1 MDRDLTMT
9 ILRRRTLLH
18 ATPALLAATALGRA
32 PAHAPAHAQ
41 VPYPSRSITM
51 LVGFAPGGGTDI
63 IARLLQPALQADL
76 GQPIAI
82 ENRPGAS
89 GTIAAAA
96 CSRAAPDGYTLL
108 MTTVSASAVVPPQMN
123 PPPFDIYRDQQPVV
137 LAATV
142 PLVVVVP
149 ISSPARDLAG
159 LIAYAKANPG
169 KLNYSSSGVA
179 TQQHLAA
186 ELLSRAAGIEMTH
199 VPFRGTGQAVNEIL
213 AGRIDLAIDTFP
225 TYLPHIRAGRV
236 RVLAT
241 TMPERVEWLPEV
253 PTVAESGF
261 PGFNAN
267 VWYMLMAPPG
277 TPQPVIE
284 RLATAV
290 NRALRDPTLRPRIV
304 EAGFIPGGGTSA
316 DAAALLRRDAERYA
330 ALIREAG
337 IRIE

>member
-1 MDRDLTMT
+1 MH
-9 ILRRRTLLH
+9 RRSLLL
-18 ATPALLAATALGRA
+18 ATPGLLALPAL
-32 PAHAPAHAQ
+32 AQ
-41 VPYPSRSITM
+41 APYPGRPITM

-76 GQPIAI
+76 GQPIAV

-96 CSRAAPDGYTLL
+96 NARATPDGYTVL
-108 MTTVSASAVVPPQMN
+108 MSTVSASAVVPPQMS
-123 PPPFDIYRDQQPVV
+123 PPPFDIHRDQTAVC

-149 ISSPARDLAG
+149 TSSPARDLAG
-159 LIAYAKANPG
+159 FIAHAKANPG

-186 ELLSRAAGIEMTH
+186 ELLSRSAGIEMTH

-225 TYLPHIRAGRV
+225 TYLPHIRADRV
-236 RVLAT
+236 RVLAV
-241 TMPERVEWLPEV
+241 TMPQRVEWLPEV

-261 PGFNAN
+261 PGFDAN

-277 TPQPVIE
+277 LPQPVTE
-284 RLATAV
+284 RLAGAM
-290 NRALRDPTLRPRIV
+290 NKALEDPTLRPRIRD
-304 EAGFIPGGGTSA
+304 AGFLPGGGSSA
-316 DAAALLRRDAERYA
+316 DAAALLSRDADRWA
-330 ALIREAG
+330 RLIREAR

>member
-1 MDRDLTMT
+1 MPNAS
-9 ILRRRTLLH
+9 RRTLLL
-18 ATPALLAATALGRA
+18 APALLAAPRLARA
-32 PAHAPAHAQ
+32 QAAF
-41 VPYPSRSITM
+41 PSRPVTI

-63 IARLLQPALQADL
+63 IARLLAPALQTEL
-76 GQPIAI
+76 GQPIAV

-89 GTIAAAA
+89 GTIAALAGI
-96 CSRAAPDGYTLL
+96 RAQPDGHVLY

-123 PPPFDIYRDQQPVV
+123 PPPFDIHRDQNPVV

-142 PLVVVVP
+142 PLVAVVP
-149 ISSPARDLAG
+149 TTSPARDLAG
-159 LIAYAKANPG
+159 FITHARANPG

-186 ELLSRAAGIEMTH
+186 ELLSRSAGIEMTH

-225 TYLPHIRAGRV
+225 TYLPHIRADRV

-241 TMPERVEWLPEV
+241 TMPERVSWLPET

-277 TPQPVIE
+277 TPSAVTE
-284 RLATAV
+284 RLVSAV
-290 NRALRDPTLRPRIV
+290 NRALADPVLRPRIV
-304 EAGFIPGGGTSA
+304 DAGFIPGGGTSA

-330 ALIREAG
+330 RLIREAN

>member
-1 MDRDLTMT
+1 MLA
-9 ILRRRTLLH
+9 RRGLLLAPALL
-18 ATPALLAATALGRA
+18 ATPAL
-32 PAHAPAHAQ
+32 AQ
-41 VPYPSRSITM
+41 SAYPSRPITM

-63 IARLLQPALQADL
+63 IARLLQPALQSAL
-76 GQPIAI
+76 GQPIAV

-89 GTIAAAA
+89 GTIAALAGI
-96 CSRAAPDGYTLL
+96 RAQPDGHTLY

-142 PLVVVVP
+142 PLVAVVP
-149 ISSPARDLAG
+149 TTSPARDLAG
-159 LIAYAKANPG
+159 FIAHARANPG

-186 ELLSRAAGIEMTH
+186 ELLSRSAGIEMTH

-225 TYLPHIRAGRV
+225 TYLPHIRAERV
-236 RVLAT
+236 RVLAV
-241 TMPERVEWLPEV
+241 TMPQRVEWLPQV

-277 TPQPVIE
+277 TPAPVLD
-284 RLATAV
+284 RLVAAV
-290 NRALRDPTLRPRIV
+290 NTALKDPVLRPRIV
-304 EAGFIPGGGTSA
+304 DAGFIPGGGGTA
-316 DAAALLRRDAERYA
+316 EAAALLRRDAERYA
-330 ALIREAG
+330 ALIRQAN

>member
-1 MDRDLTMT
+1 
-9 ILRRRTLLH
+9 
-18 ATPALLAATALGRA
+18 
-32 PAHAPAHAQ
+32 
-41 VPYPSRSITM
+41 M

-63 IARLLQPALQADL
+63 IARLLQPALQSAL
-76 GQPIAI
+76 GQPIAV

-89 GTIAAAA
+89 GTIAALAGI
-96 CSRAAPDGYTLL
+96 RAQPDGHTLY

-142 PLVVVVP
+142 PLVAVVP
-149 ISSPARDLAG
+149 TTSPARDLAG
-159 LIAYAKANPG
+159 FIAHARANPG

-186 ELLSRAAGIEMTH
+186 ELLSRSAGIEMTH

-225 TYLPHIRAGRV
+225 TYLPHIRAERV
-236 RVLAT
+236 RVLAV
-241 TMPERVEWLPEV
+241 TMPQRVDWLPQV

-277 TPQPVIE
+277 TPAPVLD
-284 RLATAV
+284 RLVAAV
-290 NRALRDPTLRPRIV
+290 NTALKDPVLRPRIV
-304 EAGFIPGGGTSA
+304 DAGFIPGGGGTA
-316 DAAALLRRDAERYA
+316 EAAALLRRDAERYA
-330 ALIREAG
+330 ALIRQAN